1 MKDGIMLR
9 VIAGEALGIKYPI
22 YTRTPTTVYLD
33 FTLKPS

>member
-22 YTRTPTTVYLD
+22 YTRTPTMYLD